1 MSKEWSFLKPN
12 PELLIWDR
20 RVNTSLNTTTDL
32 VNISIYNGW
41 LKAGQ
46 KKMTGVCPHHKWSLL
61 LALFPHFEYIDPQRS
76 TSITNILIGFYILSF
91 YGLPYRCFIRWHIVS
106 NAQWYWKG
114 PWSHESARW
123 SEPVLLR
130 QLLLR
135 CFFPHGFRIIF
146 FGMFDCGSST
156 EIGKK
161 CGPTH
166 PLPILMAN
174 LIWVCLGLFW
184 KRAHPKFDQTWW
196 LILIFLIK
204 AASLGWSP
212 CFWTNY
218 FVGH

>member
-1 MSKEWSFLKPN
+1 MWWTSAFTTAGW
-12 PELLIWDR
+12 R
-20 RVNTSLNTTTDL
+20 RVRKKSQGYVLTKSGPYCWRCFHILN
-32 VNISIYNGW
+32 
-41 LKAGQ
+41 
-46 KKMTGVCPHHKWSLL
+46 
-61 LALFPHFEYIDPQRS
+61 YIDPQRC

-135 CFFPHGFRIIF
+135 RFFPMVFALFF
-146 FGMFDCGSST
+146 FGMFDCRSST

-174 LIWVCLGLFW
+174 LIWVCLGLFV
-184 KRAHPKFDQTWW
+184 F
-196 LILIFLIK
+196 FLKEGTPQI
-204 AASLGWSP
+204 WSDLMVDTDFP
-212 CFWTNY
+212 D
-218 FVGH
+218 